1 MYLYESHLGG
11 LYTTEDIQS
20 PDELYCETCAD
31 SDQELGEFETIHEFW
46 DLISDKVSINGSG
59 GMNLQYILP
68 LVNHIFDY
76 SFLVKYE
83 DEYYRD
89 TECCCN
95 SEEDILYQINKA
107 IIQEQNN
114 KCVKE

>member
-1 MYLYESHLGG
+1 M
-11 LYTTEDIQS
+11 
-20 PDELYCETCAD
+20 YCETCVD
-31 SDQELGEFETIHEFW
+31 SDRELGEFETIHEFW

-68 LVNHIFDY
+68 IVNHIFDY
-76 SFLVKYE
+76 PFLVKYE

-89 TECCCN
+89 IECCCN
-95 SEEDILYQINKA
+95 SEEDILYQVNKA
-107 IIQEQNN
+107 IIEEQNN